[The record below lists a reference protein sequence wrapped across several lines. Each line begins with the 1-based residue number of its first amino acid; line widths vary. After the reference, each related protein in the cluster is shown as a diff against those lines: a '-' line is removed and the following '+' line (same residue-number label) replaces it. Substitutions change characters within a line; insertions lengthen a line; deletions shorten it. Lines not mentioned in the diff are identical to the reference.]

1 MLLYF
6 VYLDFLVPLFPFVY
20 NIAMILKQYSN
31 PPPQKKS
38 SITRFNSILF
48 AKRMLKQANLCMII
62 ILIH

>member
-20 NIAMILKQYSN
+20 NIAMILKQYST
-31 PPPQKKS
+31 PQKS